1 MRLIDADAL
10 DEKLDV
16 LMVRFAA
23 LGRRKVAEDY
33 NFVRTVLL
41 TAPTIEVPRW
51 IPVTERLPEKE
62 GRYLVIMK
70 SGTQSVQW
78 FYKLDHFAFDTY
90 EDTTRYFGN
99 VALHHRITHW
109 MPLPDAPKD
118 GDA

>member
-16 LMVRFAA
+16 LMVRYAA

-51 IPVTERLPEKE
+51 IPVTERLPEADINV
-62 GRYLVIMK
+62 LAITA
-70 SGTQSVQW
+70 SGHFKVAGCN
-78 FYKLDHFAFDTY
+78 FYETEVYWRTNDGL
-90 EDTTRYFGN
+90 GN
-99 VALHHRITHW
+99 NSITHW
-109 MPLPDAPKD
+109 MPLPDVPKD
-118 GDA
+118 GE